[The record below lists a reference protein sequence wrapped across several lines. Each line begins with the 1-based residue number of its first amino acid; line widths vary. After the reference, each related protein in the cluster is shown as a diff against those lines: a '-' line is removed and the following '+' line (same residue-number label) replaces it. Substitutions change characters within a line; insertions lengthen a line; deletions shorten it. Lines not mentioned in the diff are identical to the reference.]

1 MAAADPVR
9 ILIVDDEA
17 ASMRA
22 LCDTL
27 RPHHYA
33 PTGVTSGAEAL
44 AAMQTSQYDLLLTD
58 LMMPGMNGVTLLDAA
73 LKIDPHIAA
82 VLMTGKG
89 TVETAVQAMQTGAL
103 DYVLKPVKLSAIL
116 PALDRAL
123 TIRRMRLENQALQE
137 SLRRH
142 AAELEAANLELI
154 QARNAAD
161 AANQAKSAFLAN
173 MSHELRTPLNAIIGY
188 SELLQEEAESLG
200 IPAFTADLEKIREA
214 GRHLLALINEIL
226 DLSKIEA
233 GRMTLSFETVDIAG
247 LVESVVTT
255 CRPLVGA
262 KGNVLDVRVAP
273 DVGTML
279 SDQVRIRQ
287 CLLNLLSNAAKF
299 TEQGRITLRAERA
312 RAGERD
318 WIKFQVEDTGIG
330 MTPEQQARIFDAF
343 VQAEDDTTVKY
354 GGTGL
359 GLAIV
364 RNLARLLGGD
374 VRVRSEPGRG
384 STFTLDLPADR
395 EGRAAERETGAR
407 PAAQKNKTSPAAA
420 NQPLVL
426 VIDDQQDARDILSKH
441 IRNGGFNV
449 AVAASGAEG
458 LQLAKALKP
467 AAVTLDVMMPGMD
480 GWEVLGRLK
489 ADPELADIPVLM
501 CTVMDDQH
509 KGFMLGATDYLTKPV
524 DRNRLLQSLHE
535 YRRSAHSHVLLV
547 EDDPDQRDLL
557 ERTLIQAGWIV
568 ISAANGAQALSSMQQ
583 LRPDAIVLDLMMPEM
598 NGFEFLA
605 ELRKHEEWHEIP
617 VVIVTGMDL
626 TDADRDRF
634 HGYVAS
640 IIRKEEYDMRS
651 LLDTVIATLTRVTA

>member
-89 TVETAVQAMQTGAL
+89 TVETAVQAMKSGAL

-142 AAELEAANLELI
+142 ASELEAANLELI

-161 AANQAKSAFLAN
+161 AANKAKSAFLAN

-233 GRMTLSFETVDIAG
+233 GRMTLSYETIEVTG
-247 LVESVVTT
+247 LVETVATT
-255 CRPLVGA
+255 GRPLVEA
-262 KGNVLDVRVAP
+262 KGNALVVQVAA
-273 DVGTML
+273 DVG
-279 SDQVRIRQ
+279 RIRTDPMRLRQ

-299 TEQGRITLRAERA
+299 TERGRVTLRVDRIS
-312 RAGERD
+312 AGGVDR
-318 WIKFQVEDTGIG
+318 IQFQVQDTGIG
-330 MTPEQQARIFDAF
+330 MTPAQLEKIFEPF
-343 VQAEDDTTVKY
+343 VQAAEDTAVRY

-364 RNLARLLGGD
+364 RDLIRLLGGD
-374 VRVRSEPGRG
+374 IQVQSKPGLG
-384 STFTLDLPADR
+384 STFTMLLPVSGEQSEAVPTVDTSVPR
-395 EGRAAERETGAR
+395 QEANNPLAEMGA
-407 PAAQKNKTSPAAA
+407 
-420 NQPLVL
+420 LVL
-426 VIDDQQDARDILSKH
+426 VVDDQQESREILSRH
-441 IRNGGFNV
+441 IRKGGFNI
-449 AVAASGAEG
+449 AVAANGEEG
-458 LQLAKALKP
+458 LQLAKTLKP
-467 AAVTLDVMMPGMD
+467 AAITLDVMMPGMD
-480 GWEVLGRLK
+480 GWQVLGRLK
-489 ADPELADIPVLM
+489 TDPELADIPVIM
-501 CTVMDDQH
+501 CSILDDRK
-509 KGFMLGATDYLTKPV
+509 KGFMLGASDYLTKPV
-524 DRNRLLQSLHE
+524 DRNRLLQSLQE
-535 YRRSAHSHVLLV
+535 YRRAARSHVLLV
-547 EDDPDQRDLL
+547 EDDPDQRNLL
-557 ERTLIQAGWIV
+557 ELTLIQAGWIV
-568 ISAANGAQALSSMQQ
+568 INVANGAQALSSMQQ

-605 ELRKHEEWHEIP
+605 ELRKHEAWNEIP
-617 VVIVTGMDL
+617 VVIVTSMDL
-626 TDADRDRF
+626 TEADADRINDR
-634 HGYVAS
+634 VAS
-640 IIRKEEYDMRS
+640 IIHKEEHDLRS
-651 LLDTVIATLTRVTA
+651 LLNTVIATLTRVTA